1 MNHNSSETLKFDLQL
16 FAENDPDSNN
26 PGTQPIEPGQQ
37 AIDDGE
43 ELSNIFEAEPATGGD
58 PQGPSQKPKDEAGS
72 DSPKYEIDGV
82 QFDASDIKRWQ
93 ELEKGDG
100 NEEKWKAKL
109 NRRGQELNEQE
120 STLKQR
126 EESVV
131 TNQSLL
137 DQYKQFKAV
146 VDSNPDAREYFKKVV
161 DNPQNAMKPALD
173 KIQAG
178 IDERFDDLD
187 VQKAEVSLGK
197 EFKDYDSEVCDKAIS
212 VYDPDNP
219 YDVAKMKYYVWKGMN
234 MEIELQKRIA
244 SGEET
249 RVPGLPPVAT
259 GAPQQRGPKQYNS
272 PAEAADAVIRD
283 LGLSI

>member
-16 FAENDPDSNN
+16 FAENDPDPSD
-26 PGTQPIEPGQQ
+26 PGTQPIEPDQQ

-43 ELSNIFEAEPATGGD
+43 ESSNIFNAEPASGGD
-58 PQGPSQKPKDEAGS
+58 NQGPSQTPKDEAGS

-100 NEEKWKAKL
+100 NEENWKAKL
-109 NRRGQELNEQE
+109 NRKGQELNEQE

-131 TNQSLL
+131 TKQNLL
-137 DQYKQFKAV
+137 DQYEQFKKV

-173 KIQAG
+173 KIQSD
-178 IDERFDDLD
+178 IDDRFNDLD

-197 EFKDYDSEVCDKAIS
+197 EFKDYDSEVCDKAVS

-219 YDVAKMKYYVWKGMN
+219 YDIAKMKYFVWKGMN

-244 SGEET
+244 SGDVQRT
-249 RVPGLPPVAT
+249 PGLPPVAS
-259 GAPQQRGPKQYNS
+259 GAPQQRGPKKHNS
-272 PAEAADAVIRD
+272 IAEAADAYMQE